1 MERLALSMS
10 TPMFTFVLSV
20 ELFVWL
26 QVCEKFAYLMRDHL
40 LSCEQK
46 FRKQIAPSSAAKK
59 GY

>member
-1 MERLALSMS
+1 MGRLALSMS

-26 QVCEKFAYLMRDHL
+26 QVCEKFAYLMLDHC
-40 LSCEQK
+40 SSYERK
-46 FRKQIAPSSAAKK
+46 FREQIVPSSAAKK